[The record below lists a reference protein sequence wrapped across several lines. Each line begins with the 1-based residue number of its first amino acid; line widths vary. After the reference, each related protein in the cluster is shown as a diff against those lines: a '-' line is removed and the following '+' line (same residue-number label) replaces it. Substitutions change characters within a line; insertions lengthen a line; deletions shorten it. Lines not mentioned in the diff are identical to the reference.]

1 MIFHLD
7 LFTLDGLCN
16 VPDSKVPF
24 FPGNS
29 KFLQNRL
36 VLLRSDLIGL
46 IKI

>member
-7 LFTLDGLCN
+7 LFALCGLCN

-24 FPGNS
+24 FPDNS

-46 IKI
+46 MKI